1 MFPLTYRLD
10 GLYACN
16 IRLRFLT
23 RLSGL
28 ERAISMEVVVRSFLC
43 CSWSNAKAEANAWG
57 NVVSEEVALSGRRV
71 EGHIRKEGARA
82 CPKH

>member
-1 MFPLTYRLD
+1 
-10 GLYACN
+10 
-16 IRLRFLT
+16 
-23 RLSGL
+23 
-28 ERAISMEVVVRSFLC
+28 MEVVVRSFLC